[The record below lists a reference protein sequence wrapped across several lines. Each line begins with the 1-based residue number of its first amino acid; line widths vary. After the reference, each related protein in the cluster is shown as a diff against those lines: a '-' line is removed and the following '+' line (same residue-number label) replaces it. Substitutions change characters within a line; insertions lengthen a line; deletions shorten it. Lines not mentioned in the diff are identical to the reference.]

1 MTQRKLNNQHF
12 SIPYITCDFVYSQL
26 IHLDI
31 SKSTGSDQII
41 AKFLKMAAPIIA
53 LALTQIFNLRISK
66 AEFPS
71 PFKLARVV
79 PIHKKGP
86 KIDYTNYRPISVLPI
101 TSLIL
106 ERHVNLHLKAYLELN
121 SLFYFRH
128 SGFREHHYCQTE
140 LIKFIDDWL
149 SALNQ
154 NKIAGSFFLDF
165 FKAFDLVDNSLLI
178 HKL

>member
-1 MTQRKLNNQHF
+1 MNTSVAFTRYLKTQQSPSNIHVRRLEYMTQRKLNNQHV
-12 SIPYITCDFVYSQL
+12 SIPYITCDFGYSQL

-31 SKSTGSDQII
+31 SKETGSDQIS
-41 AKFLKMAAPIIA
+41 ATFFKMAAPIIA

-86 KIDYTNYRPISVLPI
+86 KLDYTHYRPISVLPI

-106 ERHVNLHLKAYLELN
+106 ERHVN
-121 SLFYFRH
+121 F
-128 SGFREHHYCQTE
+128 T
-140 LIKFIDDWL
+140 
-149 SALNQ
+149 
-154 NKIAGSFFLDF
+154 
-165 FKAFDLVDNSLLI
+165 
-178 HKL
+178 